1 MPGFDRTGPRGM
13 GPLTGGGRGL
23 CGSRGGRMGG
33 YHGFGFRGTSPPWPY
48 VGRGRGGYA
57 RCRYPGFTETV
68 NYPSVSRD
76 QEIDELQNQA
86 QAMREQLTQVE
97 EKIKQMSK
105 ES

>member
-23 CGSRGGRMGG
+23 CSSRGGRGGG